1 MLVSCHSPSKVN
13 ILADPL
19 CFVLGHGVCKAIC
32 CHWPRRVLEGV
43 ACHISI
49 SLWASGKVNAAKS
62 RVLVFD
68 KLGGSEFQVNRKWF
82 HHHISH
88 QCLCSHR
95 SVEYFQSDQQKLI
108 TAGIVHR
115 FCVVWQDGVL
125 QTHPHHPPV
134 LAEAGQSFWTSR
146 SWAVARKTL
155 QQQVQAA
162 WPDVLTSV
170 GEWFPYVGMV
180 HGVFLF
186 TSLSHPH
193 ILFQ

>member
-1 MLVSCHSPSKVN
+1 MYPAIHHQKSTSSLIHC
-13 ILADPL
+13 
-19 CFVLGHGVCKAIC
+19 VLSWVIGCVRPYVVIDHAG
-32 CHWPRRVLEGV
+32 VLEGV

-95 SVEYFQSDQQKLI
+95 SVEYFQSHQQKLI
-108 TAGIVHR
+108 TAGPAGIVHR

-146 SWAVARKTL
+146 S
-155 QQQVQAA
+155 
-162 WPDVLTSV
+162 
-170 GEWFPYVGMV
+170 
-180 HGVFLF
+180 
-186 TSLSHPH
+186 
-193 ILFQ
+193 